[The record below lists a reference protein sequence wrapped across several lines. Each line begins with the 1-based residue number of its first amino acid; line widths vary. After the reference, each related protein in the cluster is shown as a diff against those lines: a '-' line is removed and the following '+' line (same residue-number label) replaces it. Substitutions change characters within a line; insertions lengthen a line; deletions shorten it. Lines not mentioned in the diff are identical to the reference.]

1 LSQKSHLTKEYEEL
15 FGNLNSR
22 LELLQKTQAETLEQY
37 ITQLPDYIPQNFKK
51 IIAASYLLCL
61 TEEIF
66 QVTFVNFRIDMI
78 TFCTMLGFNF
88 RQSSGIVR
96 HEFVDEYLTRFVQIL
111 KICSD
116 TLQEMLTTFIVEL
129 ASDYNQ
135 TLVKT
140 LVIMNFLR
148 PLFYEMLSI
157 IDKDVDLRFV
167 CAILTT
173 TIEDF
178 IDRKSRLKKGQ
189 EIGDSSIVAVYEE
202 YKKQYLLS
210 QGYDLI
216 FDMCNKLTIE
226 RTWEP
231 LEVLIKKE
239 IEVMSESIATQR
251 EDSLAQYHANVAR
264 EKEMYSDD
272 YYVSMIT
279 GRLFELFVLERPM
292 TANLRTGIVNAV
304 DVMIRRYLIDK
315 HGYAS
320 ASSEETLEIAYN
332 LLWETVW
339 ETPQIIASVLDPKEI
354 MEIMKTDDPRKWL
367 KLREKNIKARFR
379 RLLSRY
385 AGKNPL
391 PAVIG
396 NAFITILETAQ
407 KMKVRI
413 TFD

>member
-1 LSQKSHLTKEYEEL
+1 
-15 FGNLNSR
+15 
-22 LELLQKTQAETLEQY
+22 
-37 ITQLPDYIPQNFKK
+37 
-51 IIAASYLLCL
+51 
-61 TEEIF
+61 
-66 QVTFVNFRIDMI
+66 
-78 TFCTMLGFNF
+78 
-88 RQSSGIVR
+88 
-96 HEFVDEYLTRFVQIL
+96 
-111 KICSD
+111 
-116 TLQEMLTTFIVEL
+116 
-129 ASDYNQ
+129 
-135 TLVKT
+135 
-140 LVIMNFLR
+140 
-148 PLFYEMLSI
+148 
-157 IDKDVDLRFV
+157 
-167 CAILTT
+167 
-173 TIEDF
+173 
-178 IDRKSRLKKGQ
+178 
-189 EIGDSSIVAVYEE
+189 
-202 YKKQYLLS
+202 
-210 QGYDLI
+210 
-216 FDMCNKLTIE
+216 
-226 RTWEP
+226 
-231 LEVLIKKE
+231 
-239 IEVMSESIATQR
+239 
-251 EDSLAQYHANVAR
+251 
-264 EKEMYSDD
+264 MYSDD

-407 KMKVRI
+407 RIKVRI

>member
-1 LSQKSHLTKEYEEL
+1 MSQKSRLTKEYEEL

-66 QVTFVNFRIDMI
+66 QVTFANFRIDMI

-88 RQSSGIVR
+88 RQSSGIAR
-96 HEFVDEYLTRFVQIL
+96 HEFVNEYLTRFVQIL
-111 KICSD
+111 KVSSD
-116 TLQEMLTTFIVEL
+116 TLQEMLTTFIAEL
-129 ASDYNQ
+129 ASGYNQ

-140 LVIMNFLR
+140 LVIMNYLR
-148 PLFYEMLSI
+148 PLFNEMLSI

-202 YKKQYLLS
+202 YKKQYPLS

-231 LEVLIKKE
+231 LEVLVKKE
-239 IEVMSESIATQR
+239 IEAMSESIATQR

-339 ETPQIIASVLDPKEI
+339 ETPQIMASVLDPKEI
-354 MEIMKTDDPRKWL
+354 MEIMKTDNPCKWL